1 MKRMAAGRKKNT
13 EKREKVLET
22 AVALFSEK
30 GYSATSITDICNAAQ
45 INKPTLYYFFK
56 DKRHLFFLCH
66 LRSIE
71 SLMEPYIREASS
83 IEDPLN
89 RLRFMVKGY
98 TKIICENPELKIL
111 IHETM
116 SMTDD
121 YFKKIREAW
130 KEHYG
135 LLRHTIK
142 ELQEGGVILTELSS
156 SKAALFILGMITW
169 VSFWFDYNRKESIN
183 EMAEAALS
191 FALNGLSLGQK
202 APSLPINSKIPKQAT
217 IFQN

>member
-1 MKRMAAGRKKNT
+1 MAAGRKKNL
-13 EKREKVLET
+13 EKREKILET
-22 AVALFSEK
+22 ALALFSEK

-45 INKPTLYYFFK
+45 INKPTLYHFFK
-56 DKRHLFFLCH
+56 DKRHLFYLCH

-89 RLRFMVKGY
+89 RLRFMIKKY

-121 YFKKIREAW
+121 YFKKIRKAW

-142 ELQEGGVILTELSS
+142 ELQEGGVISTELSS
-156 SKAALFILGMITW
+156 SKAALFVLGMITW
-169 VSFWFDYNRKESIN
+169 VSFWFDYNRKETIDK
-183 EMAEAALS
+183 MAEAAIS
-191 FALNGLSLGQK
+191 FALNGLSLGEK
-202 APSLPINSKIPKQAT
+202 VPSLTINSEIPKQTT
-217 IFQN
+217 IFQK